1 MMGRGV
7 LVGGEE
13 EDEGVQ
19 NVYDDPVFFEG
30 YKRVWSQ
37 PNPYNDGIER
47 PALLSLLP
55 PPEQWHRLSFLD
67 LGCGTPCFIHFILFY
82 FSSILPN

>member
-1 MMGRGV
+1 MESR
-7 LVGGEE
+7 EE
-13 EDEGVQ
+13 VQ

-30 YKRVWSQ
+30 YKKVWSQ

-55 PPEQWHRLSFLD
+55 PPDQWRHLKFLD
-67 LGCGTPCFIHFILFY
+67 LGCGATSFFLLF
-82 FSSILPN
+82 FVLL